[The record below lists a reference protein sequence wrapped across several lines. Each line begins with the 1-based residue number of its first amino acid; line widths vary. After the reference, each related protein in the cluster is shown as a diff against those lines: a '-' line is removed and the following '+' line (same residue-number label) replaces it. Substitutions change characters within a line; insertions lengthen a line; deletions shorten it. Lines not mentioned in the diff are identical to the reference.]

1 MKYSEFK
8 REVENMGFVV
18 IDSGAPIYVRKDKDG
33 ETIMSIH
40 VHSRFRLDPGWSG
53 FNKLTEDQQL
63 KVYDLA
69 YQLAKTPLAE
79 REEEKRY
86 WLQKIPVPL
95 LDKEGEKKW
104 LWKYIGMVPSNV
116 FGADTIKIDSELY
129 KTIFTESEINQ
140 MNITGFEKIEVKDE

>member
-8 REVENMGFVV
+8 AEVEKMGFVV
-18 IDSGAPIYVRKDKDG
+18 EDDGTPIYVDKSKDG
-33 ETIMSIH
+33 ETLVSIGKH
-40 VHSRFRLDPGWSG
+40 KQFWLDPGWSG
-53 FNKLTEDQQL
+53 FNNLTEDQKL
-63 KVYDLA
+63 KLYDLA

-104 LWKYIGMVPSNV
+104 LWKYTGTAHSNV
-116 FGADTIKIDSELY
+116 FGVDTTKIDSELY
-129 KTIFTESEINQ
+129 KTIFTESEISK
-140 MNITGFEKIEVKDE
+140 MDITGFEKIEVTP

>member
-8 REVENMGFVV
+8 REVEKLGFVV
-18 IDSGAPIYVRKDKDG
+18 IDSGAPIYVDKDKAG
-33 ETIMSIH
+33 ETLMSID
-40 VHSRFRLDPGWSG
+40 VHRRFRLDPDWRG

-86 WLQKIPVPL
+86 YLQLTANLSFYMDETYLNYNPIKAKYFVSN
-95 LDKEGEKKW
+95 KFEK
-104 LWKYIGMVPSNV
+104 
-116 FGADTIKIDSELY
+116 DSS
-129 KTIFTESEINQ
+129 TAIFTESEIAD
-140 MNITGFEKIEVKDE
+140 MDITGFEKIEVTE